1 MRAAWLLIPTIA
13 LFIGATRTF
22 STQAP
27 PAEFAKKSGCFEC
40 HSVDKKV
47 TGPAYKD
54 VANRYKNDDKAR
66 SALIETVKNGGKGH
80 WTSVTGGVPMPP
92 FSPRLSDAEITRLV
106 DWILSLKSNNPE

>member
-1 MRAAWLLIPTIA
+1 MRAAWLIILA
-13 LFIGATRTF
+13 LGLFIGATRAF

-27 PAEFAKKSGCFEC
+27 TEFAKKSGCFEC

-54 VANRYKNDDKAR
+54 VANRYKNDGNAR

>member
-1 MRAAWLLIPTIA
+1 MRAAWLIIPAIA
-13 LFIGATRTF
+13 LFIGATRVF
-22 STQAP
+22 PTQAP
-27 PAEFAKKSGCFEC
+27 PADFAKKSGCFEC

-106 DWILSLKSNNPE
+106 DWILNLKSNNPE